1 MTQDSGTDGGP
12 TMIGS
17 QVTGGSDGDGS
28 DGSHGGT
35 EDGHEHGIDD
45 PVVRDLMEDLA
56 DESGTLDMVMGDGT
70 DEIIRDGT
78 GSASGAGRLTSAAAA
93 GTPTDGRLLRS
104 QRTKR
109 AIVDAL
115 LDLIREGHLK
125 PSSAEIADRAG
136 VTQRTLFNQFGDM
149 DSLLRAIA
157 ARHAAR
163 VTPLIP
169 NVTIGT
175 LEERTHEFCSQLAG
189 LLEEVMQI
197 RWAIITQSTQGD
209 RLVRGSE
216 VLTQVLRHQLQETFA
231 PELRQLDEADRAATL
246 DILEI
251 EADPITW
258 RLRRLQQRKSIDEAA
273 EALER
278 AIRLVLDHVVEAV

>member
-1 MTQDSGTDGGP
+1 MTRDSGTDGGP

-17 QVTGGSDGDGS
+17 QVTGGSDEGADDGRDDHGAGS
-28 DGSHGGT
+28 DR
-35 EDGHEHGIDD
+35 GIDD
-45 PVVRDLMEDLA
+45 PVVRDLMEGLA
-56 DESGTLDMVMGDGT
+56 EESGTLDMVMGDTT
-70 DEIIRDGT
+70 DDAVLDAPT
-78 GSASGAGRLTSAAAA
+78 GGRAGRLATAAAE
-93 GTPTDGRLLRS
+93 TPTDGRLLRS

-169 NVTIGT
+169 TVTTGD

-231 PELRQLDEADRAATL
+231 TELRQLDEADRAATL

-258 RLRRLQQRKSIDEAA
+258 RLRRLQQRKSIEEAG

-278 AIRLVLDHVVEAV
+278 AIRLVLDHVVAPV

>member
-1 MTQDSGTDGGP
+1 MMTRDSGTDGGP
-12 TMIGS
+12 TTIGG
-17 QVTGGSDGDGS
+17 QVTGGSDGGDSS
-28 DGSHGGT
+28 DGSNDEGR
-35 EDGHEHGIDD
+35 ERGIED
-45 PVVRDLMEDLA
+45 PVVRDLMEGLA
-56 DESGTLDMVMGDGT
+56 DEGGTLDMIMDAT
-70 DEIIRDGT
+70 DETTLDVT
-78 GSASGAGRLTSAAAA
+78 GGSGAGRLTSAAAE
-93 GTPTDGRLLRS
+93 TPTDGRLLRS

-169 NVTIGT
+169 TVTTGS
-175 LEERTHEFCSQLAG
+175 LDERAHEFCSQLAG

-209 RLVRGSE
+209 RLVRGTE

-231 PELRQLDEADRAATL
+231 TELRQLDEADRAATL

-258 RLRRLQQRKSIDEAA
+258 RLRRLQQRKSIDEAG

-278 AIRLVLDHVVEAV
+278 AIRLVLDHVVEPV